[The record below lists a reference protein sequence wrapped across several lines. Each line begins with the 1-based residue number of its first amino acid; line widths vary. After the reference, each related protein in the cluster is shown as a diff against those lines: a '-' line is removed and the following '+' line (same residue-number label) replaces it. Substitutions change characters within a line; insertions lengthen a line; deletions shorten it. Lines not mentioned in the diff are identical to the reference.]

1 MNQTELFALMREFEA
16 CELSRMEWECEFERV
31 VLEKALPLPQT
42 TAPQTTAPQTTAP
55 QTAAPQTA
63 APQTTAAAE
72 NPPVAAGGDAVKAPL
87 VGVFYAASAPDA
99 PAFAP
104 KGTQVKKGQTLC
116 LIEAMKMMNELTSP
130 CDGIVTRVLA
140 TDGDVVSFGQVLF
153 EVTPC

>member
-42 TAPQTTAPQTTAP
+42 TAPQTTAPQTT
-55 QTAAPQTA
+55 APQTA

>member
-1 MNQTELFALMREFEA
+1 M
-16 CELSRMEWECEFERV
+16 
-31 VLEKALPLPQT
+31 
-42 TAPQTTAPQTTAP
+42 
-55 QTAAPQTA
+55 
-63 APQTTAAAE
+63 
-72 NPPVAAGGDAVKAPL
+72 KAPL

-104 KGTQVKKGQTLC
+104 KGAQVKKGQTLC

-130 CDGIVTRVLA
+130 CDGTVTRVLA

>member
-31 VLEKALPLPQT
+31 VLEKALPL
-42 TAPQTTAPQTTAP
+42 PQTTAPQTTAP